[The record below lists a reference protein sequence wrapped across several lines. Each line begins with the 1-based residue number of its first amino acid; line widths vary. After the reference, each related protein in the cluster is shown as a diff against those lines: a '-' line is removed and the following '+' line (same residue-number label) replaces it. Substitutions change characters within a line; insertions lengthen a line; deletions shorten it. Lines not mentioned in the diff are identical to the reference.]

1 MNANSPKK
9 ETDMILV
16 TGATGNVGSEIARQ
30 LTTLDRPFRIFVRD
44 GDKAAAM
51 IGPGS
56 YETVLGAFSDEAA
69 FKDALEGVDAVYM
82 VTNQSDAFKQDLAR
96 MAGQIKAAGAK
107 RLVMLSAECDLDSE
121 IFFARRTA
129 ELEQIVKDADLPW
142 TLLRPDWFMQNFAG
156 FAAMGMVAFPEGAG
170 KTSFVDVRDV
180 AEVAIK
186 ALSESGHLHR
196 TYRLTGPDPMT
207 FRGAA
212 ERISAQLG
220 RDIPFVAITPEDMR
234 AGMIAQGAEEWYAD
248 MNAEMTQAV
257 RMGFSFNPSN
267 DIQFLLGRKPRSIE
281 TYTKDHA
288 DTMNASA

>member
-129 ELEQIVKDADLPW
+129 E
-142 TLLRPDWFMQNFAG
+142 R
-156 FAAMGMVAFPEGAG
+156 
-170 KTSFVDVRDV
+170 
-180 AEVAIK
+180 
-186 ALSESGHLHR
+186 
-196 TYRLTGPDPMT
+196 
-207 FRGAA
+207 FR
-212 ERISAQLG
+212 
-220 RDIPFVAITPEDMR
+220 
-234 AGMIAQGAEEWYAD
+234 
-248 MNAEMTQAV
+248 
-257 RMGFSFNPSN
+257 
-267 DIQFLLGRKPRSIE
+267 
-281 TYTKDHA
+281 
-288 DTMNASA
+288 